1 MIAFFVVKIY
11 STKMDYRFRPYTAKD
26 RIPCSAISAPTWRFD
41 FYFPQIDTSRL
52 NNFVFDML
60 RLHSN
65 YTDIAA
71 KESGEPVGFLFAQIK
86 TTGLLCK
93 IREFGCSASF
103 TVKNAFLWLFGAFGS
118 RSTAHR
124 VFKDYKRIQKI
135 LLRSCAYDSEITAL
149 FVDAAQQGN
158 GIAKKLLERFYSHCT
173 ACAPVLDSSADTV
186 VPTCAPGIV
195 PSGTQSK
202 NTHRTVLI
210 TDTDCNYAFYD
221 SQGFALLKKIKGTL
235 GIFAEPTEKSPACQI
250 AKKIPASNTNL
261 CRTHADKAAY
271 IFLYGKQL

>member
-65 YTDIAA
+65 YTDIAVQ
-71 KESGEPVGFLFAQIK
+71 KSGNPIGFLFARIK
-86 TTGLLCK
+86 TKGLLCK
-93 IREFGCSASF
+93 LLEFGYSAGF
-103 TVKNAFLWLFGAFGS
+103 TVKNAFLWLFGAFGK
-118 RSTAHR
+118 RSTAYC

-135 LLRSCAYDSEITAL
+135 LLRSCAYNSEITAL

-173 ACAPVLDSSADTV
+173 ACAADT
-186 VPTCAPGIV
+186 A
-195 PSGTQSK
+195 
-202 NTHRTVLI
+202 
-210 TDTDCNYAFYD
+210 DTASAQND
-221 SQGFALLKKIKGTL
+221 SQGITLLKKVKGTL
-235 GIFAEPTEKSPACQI
+235 GIFAEPTVKSPAQQI
-250 AKKIPASNTNL
+250 AKKVSASDTDP
-261 CRTHADKAAY
+261 CRTHADKTAF

>member
-65 YTDIAA
+65 YTDIAVQ
-71 KESGEPVGFLFAQIK
+71 KSGNPIGFLFARIK
-86 TTGLLCK
+86 TKGLLYK
-93 IREFGCSASF
+93 LLEFEYSASF
-103 TVKNAFLWLFGAFGS
+103 TVKNVFLWLFGAFGK
-118 RSTAHR
+118 RSTAYR

-135 LLRSCAYDSEITAL
+135 LLRSCAYNSEITAL
-149 FVDAAQQGN
+149 FVDATQQGN

-173 ACAPVLDSSADTV
+173 ACAADTAD
-186 VPTCAPGIV
+186 TA
-195 PSGTQSK
+195 SAQSK
-202 NTHRTVLI
+202 NDHRTVLI

-221 SQGFALLKKIKGTL
+221 SQGFTLLKKIKGTL
-235 GIFAEPTEKSPACQI
+235 GIFAEPTEKSPAQQI
-250 AKKIPASNTNL
+250 AKKMSASDTDP
-261 CRTHADKAAY
+261 CRTHADKTAF